1 MAAPPTVRSR
11 SHVAR
16 LPRSGPARESWL
28 ARVARLS
35 PSPRSLAVGFA
46 LVAAAA
52 GAYVAARETSVFAVR
67 TIEVR
72 GAPPR
77 VAAQVRAALA
87 PLEGRS
93 LLKIGGGDVRSRVG
107 TLATVSASSYDR
119 AFPHTLRVYVRAEE
133 PLAVLRR
140 GSQAW
145 LVSVRGKVLRA
156 LRNPRLSSL
165 PRIWVPR
172 GVTVTEGAALAD
184 DEAVRAVRALAPL
197 GRDPFIRR
205 VRDVRVTEHELT
217 MILRSGVEIRLGD
230 ASNVLLKLAVAREIV
245 PRLTPP
251 GYLDVSVP
259 ERPVASV
266 NPQVEG

>member
-1 MAAPPTVRSR
+1 MGTSPPVRSR

-16 LPRSGPARESWL
+16 LPRAAGRRASGL
-28 ARVARLS
+28 ARVARLA
-35 PSPRSLAVGFA
+35 PSGRSLGLGFA
-46 LVAAAA
+46 LAALAA
-52 GAYVAARETSVFAVR
+52 GAYAAARETSVFAVR

-93 LLKIGGGDVRSRVG
+93 LLKVGGGDVRSRLG
-107 TLATVSASSYDR
+107 ALTSVSAATYDR

-140 GSQAW
+140 GSDAW
-145 LVSVRGKVLRA
+145 LISVRGRVVRA
-156 LRNPRLSSL
+156 LANPRLSSL
-165 PRIWVPR
+165 PRVWVPR

-184 DEAVRAVRALAPL
+184 DETVRAVRALAPL
-197 GRDPFIRR
+197 QGSPFLRR
-205 VRDVRVTEHELT
+205 VRDVRATASELT
-217 MILRSGVEIRLGD
+217 MILRSGLEIRLGN
-230 ASNVLLKLAVAREIV
+230 ASNILLKLAVAREIL
-245 PRLTPP
+245 PRLEPP

-259 ERPVASV
+259 ERPVASA
-266 NPQVEG
+266 NPKVEG